1 MVLVAMWGGV
11 LMTGCARSEVSE
23 VDVQARAEAVTALL
37 LSAAEGVPRY
47 QDDIIRSDVVKVATP
62 LEDPWR
68 YWEVHANIELAEDT
82 TTSPPQV
89 RDEMMRLLRADGWSE
104 DDRNDAITGG
114 AETFRKQDL
123 GGVWTV
129 LLGAWE
135 IPPPKPQ
142 QVYFWVVS
150 PSVDH

>member
-1 MVLVAMWGGV
+1 MVAAICGAV
-11 LMTGCARSEVSE
+11 LMTGCARSEVSQVE
-23 VDVQARAEAVTALL
+23 LEARAEEVTALL

-47 QDDIIRSDVVKVATP
+47 QDDIIEADDRKMDTTF
-62 LEDPWR
+62 DNPWR
-68 YWEVHANIELAEDT
+68 YWEVHANIVLSEDT

-104 DDRNDAITGG
+104 DDRNDAISGG
-114 AETFRKQDL
+114 AETFRKQDV

-135 IPPPKPQ
+135 SPPPKPQ
-142 QVYFWVVS
+142 LVYFWVVS

>member
-1 MVLVAMWGGV
+1 
-11 LMTGCARSEVSE
+11 MTGCARSEVSE
-23 VDVQARAEAVTALL
+23 VDVQERAEEVTALL
-37 LSAAEGVPRY
+37 LSAAEGVARY
-47 QDDIIRSDVVKVATP
+47 QDDIIEADDRKMDTTF
-62 LEDPWR
+62 DNPWR
-68 YWEVHANIELAEDT
+68 YWEVHANIVLAEDAAMT
-82 TTSPPQV
+82 PPQV